1 MPLPAARAVA
11 DVHVTSSSEAAA
23 NSIDDRSLVF
33 MSHSLTQPNH
43 SVWPKTVGQRAAPQN
58 LTRTPG
64 PETARR
70 NIIIARCGISKQ
82 NGQRDFTRR
91 ILIKNVV
98 DPDKEMHFAR
108 AHILD
113 LPIR

>member
-1 MPLPAARAVA
+1 ML
-11 DVHVTSSSEAAA
+11 
-23 NSIDDRSLVF
+23 
-33 MSHSLTQPNH
+33 
-43 SVWPKTVGQRAAPQN
+43 
-58 LTRTPG
+58 
-64 PETARR
+64 
-70 NIIIARCGISKQ
+70 IARCGISKQ